1 MLELAVGKIV
11 RGADMNTARRIV
23 AASDTRLD
31 VAGAWAVMQV
41 EQYTRMVGHAGLGLI
56 AARRQVP
63 PEVLVPVFQRMV
75 DEGFLSRE
83 GSYFSHTPAGE
94 REVATIT
101 DSWAAW
107 LNEQLEKDRGR
118 PRSAELRAAAD
129 VIAKRLMAEDL
140 ANGLPAI
147 REKAFASNPA

>member
-1 MLELAVGKIV
+1 MT
-11 RGADMNTARRIV
+11 TARRIV

-41 EQYTRMVGHAGLGLI
+41 EQHTRMVGHASLGLI
-56 AARRQVP
+56 ASRRHVP

-75 DEGFLSRE
+75 EEGFLTRE

-94 REVATIT
+94 REVEAIT
-101 DSWAAW
+101 HSWAAW
-107 LNEQLEKDRGR
+107 LNEQLETDRGR

-129 VIAKRLMAEDL
+129 AIAKRLMAEDL
-140 ANGLPAI
+140 ANGIPSV
-147 REKAFASNPA
+147 REKVTAAGRV